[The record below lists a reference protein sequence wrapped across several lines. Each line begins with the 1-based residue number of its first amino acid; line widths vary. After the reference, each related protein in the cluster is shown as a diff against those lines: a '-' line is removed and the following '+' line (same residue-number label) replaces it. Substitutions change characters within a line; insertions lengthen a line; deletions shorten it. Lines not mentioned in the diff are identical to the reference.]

1 MKGEIALKYFLD
13 TTETIPDGVGFSH
26 FGLLHVVWL
35 LVFVALTV
43 INCVLYRRLNSKA
56 KRNWKIIVA
65 LLLLADE
72 VFKDVMLVIGDRFQ
86 PDYLPLHL
94 CSVNIILI
102 AVHAWKPSKLLSG
115 YLYTVGIP
123 GAMAALLFPSWT
135 SLPLGNFMHLHSFTV
150 HILLAMYPIVLSSS
164 GELDPQAKRLPQ
176 YLLLLVAMAIP
187 IYGINLLLDTN
198 FMFLMSADPGNP
210 LYLFEQMW
218 GNHLYGFPVLI
229 TGVLLVMYVPL
240 VIFRK
245 VKSKKA

>member
-1 MKGEIALKYFLD
+1 MKYFLD
-13 TTETIPDGVGFSH
+13 TTETIPEGLGFPH
-26 FGLLHVVWL
+26 YGFMHIIWL
-35 LVFVALTV
+35 LAFAVLTV
-43 INCVLYRRLNSKA
+43 INCVLYRRLSGKG

-72 VFKDVMLVIGDRFQ
+72 LFKDVMLVIGDRFR

-94 CSVNIILI
+94 CSINIILI
-102 AVHAWKPSKLLSG
+102 AVHAWKPSKLLGG

-123 GAMAALLFPSWT
+123 GATAALLFPTWT
-135 SLPLGNFMHLHSFTV
+135 SLPFGNFMHLHSFTV
-150 HILLAMYPIVLSSS
+150 HILLAMYPIVLTSS
-164 GELDPQAKRLPQ
+164 GELNPQVKRLPQ

-210 LYLFEQMW
+210 LYLFEQLW

-229 TGVLLVMYVPL
+229 TAILLVMYVPL
-240 VIFRK
+240 VIFRRL
-245 VKSKKA
+245 KSKKA

>member
-1 MKGEIALKYFLD
+1 MKYFLD
-13 TTETIPDGVGFSH
+13 TTETIPAGVGFVH
-26 FGLLHVVWL
+26 FGALHIIWL
-35 LVFVALTV
+35 TVFAVLTV
-43 INCVLYRRLNSKA
+43 INCIFYRKLGGKG
-56 KRNWKIIVA
+56 KRNWKIVVA

-72 VFKDVMLVIGDRFQ
+72 LFKDVMLIVGGRFR

-94 CSVNIILI
+94 CSINIILI
-102 AVHAWKPSKLLSG
+102 AIHAWKPSKLLSG

-150 HILLAMYPIVLSSS
+150 HILLAMYPIVLAAS
-164 GELDPQAKRLPQ
+164 GELNPQVRQLPR

-198 FMFLMSADPGNP
+198 FMFLMSAEPGNP
-210 LYLFEQMW
+210 LYLFEQIW

-229 TGVLLVMYVPL
+229 TAVLIVMYVPL

-245 VKSKKA
+245 IKANKA

>member
-1 MKGEIALKYFLD
+1 MTGEMALKYFLD

-26 FGLLHVVWL
+26 FGLLHIVWL
-35 LVFVALTV
+35 LVFAVLMV
-43 INCVLYRRLNSKA
+43 INCVLYRRLSGNGM
-56 KRNWKIIVA
+56 RNWKIIVA

-72 VFKDVMLVIGDRFQ
+72 LFKDVMLVIGGRFL

-94 CSVNIILI
+94 CSINIILI

-150 HILLAMYPIVLSSS
+150 HILLAMYPIVLASS
-164 GELDPQAKRLPQ
+164 GELDPQVKRLPQ

-229 TGVLLVMYVPL
+229 TAVLLVMYIPL

>member
-1 MKGEIALKYFLD
+1 MNYFLD
-13 TTETIPDGVGFSH
+13 TTETIASGVGFTH
-26 FGLLHVVWL
+26 FGLLHLIWL
-35 LVFVALTV
+35 LVFAAVTV
-43 INCVLYRRLNSKA
+43 VNCILYRKLGAVGRA
-56 KRNWKIIVA
+56 RWKKTVA

-72 VFKDVMLVIGDRFQ
+72 LFKDIMLLIGGRFR

-94 CSVNIILI
+94 CSINIILI

-123 GAMAALLFPSWT
+123 GALAALLFPTWT
-135 SLPLGNFMHLHSFTV
+135 SLPIMNFMHLHSFTV
-150 HILLAMYPIVLSSS
+150 HILLALYPIVLGTA
-164 GELDPQAKRLPQ
+164 GELNPQVKQLPR

-198 FMFLMSADPGNP
+198 FMFLMSADAGNP
-210 LYLFEQMW
+210 LYLFEQLW

-229 TGVLLVMYVPL
+229 AAVLLVMYVPL

-245 VKSKKA
+245 IKSNKA